1 MKTKRSV
8 GFTLACLSLFLFLAV
23 IYQHSQA
30 APTATTYYVCDCQ
43 PGADGDCAAGN
54 DANAGTDPAAP
65 WQTYEKA
72 RTFYNSSIAAGDE
85 ILFCQGGAHDISS
98 NPDNIWS
105 ATSCTAG
112 QPCTIA
118 DYTPPWASGDESRP
132 ILQRSNDGHGFDLL
146 NDSGHIFQNL
156 DIRCTGCAGG
166 GGWAFFIVE
175 DADDILIDNV
185 RMDGFTIGVHLRGCV
200 ATWCSNDRVT
210 IRNSQITNNSDQG
223 FLGSGTDLLI
233 ENNYFENNGD
243 GTVFAHNIYVAGNS
257 RVTIRNNELYR
268 ASLDGS
274 GNCNGVSLVGHGAI
288 NDLLIEGN
296 TIHEDVGKAN
306 QTCWGI
312 AIAPSY
318 GGTAESYN
326 NLIIRGN
333 RVENVGNVSIATGS
347 CVDCFIENNVI
358 VQQQSFGTTSV
369 AIRPFG
375 TNGEDAVSSN
385 VTVRNNSI
393 ATTTGVGIEVN
404 EGSGHTIVSNA
415 IQMTGSD
422 VNWNCFDM
430 SLPASSYDVIDYNVC
445 GFSTGSWAT
454 TAADLAAWQ
463 TQGWGA
469 NAIADAPG
477 FVSSTDLRAGSET
490 AVLVNAGSPTLSSL
504 MDFNGDVRDAQP
516 DAGAYEWHPLTE
528 KLFLPLAVK

>member
-98 NPDNIWS
+98 NPDNHLECDKLYGGPALYHCRITHHRGPLATKAAPFCSAATMGTALTSSTTAVTSSKIWTY
-105 ATSCTAG
+105 AAPVVPAAAAG
-112 QPCTIA
+112 
-118 DYTPPWASGDESRP
+118 
-132 ILQRSNDGHGFDLL
+132 
-146 NDSGHIFQNL
+146 
-156 DIRCTGCAGG
+156 
-166 GGWAFFIVE
+166 AFFIVE

-210 IRNSQITNNSDQG
+210 IRNSQITNNSGQG

-274 GNCNGVSLVGHGAI
+274 G
-288 NDLLIEGN
+288 
-296 TIHEDVGKAN
+296 
-306 QTCWGI
+306 
-312 AIAPSY
+312 
-318 GGTAESYN
+318 
-326 NLIIRGN
+326 
-333 RVENVGNVSIATGS
+333 
-347 CVDCFIENNVI
+347 
-358 VQQQSFGTTSV
+358 
-369 AIRPFG
+369 
-375 TNGEDAVSSN
+375 
-385 VTVRNNSI
+385 
-393 ATTTGVGIEVN
+393 
-404 EGSGHTIVSNA
+404 
-415 IQMTGSD
+415 
-422 VNWNCFDM
+422 
-430 SLPASSYDVIDYNVC
+430 
-445 GFSTGSWAT
+445 
-454 TAADLAAWQ
+454 
-463 TQGWGA
+463 
-469 NAIADAPG
+469 
-477 FVSSTDLRAGSET
+477 
-490 AVLVNAGSPTLSSL
+490 
-504 MDFNGDVRDAQP
+504 
-516 DAGAYEWHPLTE
+516 
-528 KLFLPLAVK
+528 